1 MKAPGSWTP
10 VQYLWKSR
18 VPLVAVPVLIGLQN
32 WHAEHPDVTDL
43 TALGGRNILL
53 EVLLLLGLALGTGY
67 LRLPFSITW
76 WLVLLAAYAI
86 QTRFLLGVATVL
98 SLSVLLTWYGLRFQ
112 HAAAISAL
120 WAGAPMTSRWCRV
133 AWQLWDLCVHLWPAV
148 MMIYSHGPSLG
159 WSAPA
164 SSGVVTPLSALVAL
178 PMSLTWLCGLS
189 LGLTKDEIRGG
200 DLSLSRHAYR
210 VSSELPQE
218 AWIFVHASHGIV
230 CLTWILA
237 LLLPGIALGVTG
249 LFILMGIVKQPFTTA
264 WWCIFA
270 TCMWFNYGP
279 TQWRSVE
286 EAANLKLLE
295 GLCCICAATMSLG
308 FYGAQVF
315 SPWAFRSM
323 VLNWAVRPLARW
335 FPSIS
340 KALLGAVETEIF
352 WILARLG
359 DSMLHLIPSIL
370 AVCLFHSSVT
380 VLSAAVAMP
389 LNLVWLYS
397 AGARSLEATNELYGV
412 EPHLASGT
420 LHFVYGSHW
429 MVCTGVA
436 AWCLCH

>member
-1 MKAPGSWTP
+1 M
-10 VQYLWKSR
+10 QYLWKSR
-18 VPLVAVPVLIGLQN
+18 VPLIAVPVLIGLQN
-32 WHAEHPDVTDL
+32 WHAEHPSDTD
-43 TALGGRNILL
+43 ALGTQNILV

-148 MMIYSHGPSLG
+148 MMIYSHGPS
-159 WSAPA
+159 WTAPA
-164 SSGVVTPLSALVAL
+164 TAGVVTPLSALVAL

-189 LGLTKDEIRGG
+189 LGLTEDAIRQG

-210 VSSELPQE
+210 VSSELPKE
-218 AWIFVHASHGIV
+218 AWIFVHASHGVV

-264 WWCIFA
+264 WWCMFA
-270 TCMWFNYGP
+270 TCMCFNYGP
-279 TQWRSVE
+279 LRQWRLVE
-286 EAANLKLLE
+286 QPANLKLLE

-340 KALLGAVETEIF
+340 KPLLHAVETKTF

-359 DSMLHLIPSIL
+359 DSMLHLIPSIV

-380 VLSAAVAMP
+380 FLSALVAFSM
-389 LNLVWLYS
+389 NLVWLYS

-429 MVCTGVA
+429 LVCTGVA
-436 AWCLCH
+436 AWCAIDEGTAWT